1 MIKVPAS
8 IGRVRNRGTGTIAG
22 DDIAGDNL
30 ERKPY
35 VPRGY
40 KMTEEKIEVAGFV
53 HMREWQI
60 KETKLHAL
68 ASGLKEN
75 YKAAAK
81 ELAKS
86 LSVKFD
92 DLMQRYTGIRPI
104 EAVRREVGDLGKRK
118 TERVGKYNK
127 K

>member
-1 MIKVPAS
+1 MGI
-8 IGRVRNRGTGTIAG
+8 IGRVRNRGTGTIAR

-40 KMTEEKIEVAGFV
+40 KVTEEKDEVAGFV

-60 KETKLHAL
+60 KETRTHAL
-68 ASGLKEN
+68 TSGLKEN

-92 DLMQRYTGIRPI
+92 DLMQKYTGIRPI

-118 TERVGKYNK
+118 TERVEKYNK
-127 K
+127 